1 MNLALQG
8 MTRVARLCPKSGGDV
23 TDVTA
28 TGGWPGVLVV
38 RGRWAM
44 KAVQARTRIALK
56 NILFA
61 TDFSKAADAAAPFAS
76 QIARSFGAKVYG
88 LHVNPIDG
96 YTTAPP
102 EAWAVMAEATER
114 QTKEHARRLDEQ
126 LKGLEHEVVMGEGN
140 VGEVVTRVVKPK
152 KIHLILLGPTS

>member
-1 MNLALQG
+1 MDLALRV
-8 MTRVARLCPKSGGDV
+8 MMRVARVCAKSRGDG
-23 TDVTA
+23 TDVSA
-28 TGGWPGVLVV
+28 RGGWLGVLVV

-61 TDFSKAADAAAPFAS
+61 TDFSKAADASAPFAS

-102 EAWAVMAEATER
+102 EAWAVMAEAAER

-126 LKGLEHEVVMGEGN
+126 LKGVEHEV
-140 VGEVVTRVVKPK
+140 
-152 KIHLILLGPTS
+152 